1 MLAHNV
7 YFTLEDASD
16 EAQSALIAA
25 CKQHLTNHP
34 GTVSFFVGR
43 LAHGLERDVNDR
55 NFHVA
60 LNIVFEDRAAHEAY
74 QQADR
79 HEQFIAENKANWKQ
93 VRVFDAESSAES

>member
-25 CKQHLTNHP
+25 CKKLLTDHP

-43 LAHGLERDVNDR
+43 LAEGLERNVNDR
-55 NFHVA
+55 NFQVA
-60 LNIVFEDRAAHEAY
+60 LNIIFQDRAAHDAY

-79 HEQFIAENKANWKQ
+79 HEQFVAENKANWKQ
-93 VRVFDAESSAES
+93 VRVFDAEVSSD